1 MPVERTG
8 RLADEAATRA
18 LAEAL
23 ARALPPGTV
32 LVLRGPLGAGKTT
45 LVRHLARVLGFTGR
59 VTSPSYTLMHLYP
72 TPEGPL
78 VHVDLYRLADPRQAE
93 ALGLWEALE
102 DARLAAVE
110 WGEPSAFPGA
120 LAIELTPLD
129 ERARAV
135 RLFTEDPELARV
147 VSTLPLP
154 E

>member
-1 MPVERTG
+1 MERRV
-8 RLADEAATRA
+8 RLESEEDTRA

-45 LVRHLARVLGFTGR
+45 LVRHLARALGFTGR
-59 VTSPSYTLMHLYP
+59 VTSPSYTLMHVYP

-93 ALGLWEALE
+93 ALGLWEELAG
-102 DARLAAVE
+102 ARLGAVE
-110 WGEPSAFPGA
+110 WGAPEDFPGA
-120 LAIELTPLD
+120 LLVELIPLG
-129 ERARAV
+129 EEV
-135 RLFTEDPELARV
+135 REALLASGDPTLDRV
-147 VSTLPLP
+147 IAGLPLP